1 MQVIECNH
9 CGETLQAADNE
20 ELRGVVAAHLA
31 AEHDERPDEDEL
43 LELVESEAYEAMDS

>member
-20 ELRGVVAAHLA
+20 EPGAWSPHTW
-31 AEHDERPDEDEL
+31 RPSTTSGPTRTSCSSS
-43 LELVESEAYEAMDS
+43 VESEAYEAMDS